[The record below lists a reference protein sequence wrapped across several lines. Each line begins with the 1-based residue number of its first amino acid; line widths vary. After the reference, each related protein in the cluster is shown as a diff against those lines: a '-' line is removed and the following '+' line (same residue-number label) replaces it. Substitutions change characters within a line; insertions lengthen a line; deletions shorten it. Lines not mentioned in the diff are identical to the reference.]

1 MTADTPAA
9 DERADAARAVGAF
22 TTRLNDALAQARGAL
37 EPHAALL
44 PEGTLGGLDALL
56 AEFARRRIRIALYG
70 EVNAGKSTLLNAIA
84 GAALSPV
91 AFEPLT
97 SVPVRITYGESTAW
111 RVGDRRL
118 EDVAELERLMRNGLA
133 GNGATPDVV
142 VETDLDLLQLGG
154 QLDLVDT

>member
-1 MTADTPAA
+1 MTVDTQAA
-9 DERADAARAVGAF
+9 DERAGTARAVGAL
-22 TTRLNDALAQARGAL
+22 TTRLNDALAHARDAL

-70 EVNAGKSTLLNAIA
+70 EVKAGKSTLLNAIA

-97 SVPVRITYGESTAW
+97 SIPLRVTYGERTAW
-111 RVGDRRL
+111 YVGQRRL
-118 EDVAELERLMRNGLA
+118 DSLADLERLMRESTADPDA
-133 GNGATPDVV
+133 GRRP
-142 VETDLDLLQLGG
+142 
-154 QLDLVDT
+154 